1 MGNINKYLTLL
12 SMLQELYMPKR
23 RIYAIYLHYIKETFV
38 LYYNKLPT
46 SIASSRTQHNIDT
59 ENSGGHRS

>member
-1 MGNINKYLTLL
+1 
-12 SMLQELYMPKR
+12 MLQELYMPKR

-38 LYYNKLPT
+38 LHYNKLPI